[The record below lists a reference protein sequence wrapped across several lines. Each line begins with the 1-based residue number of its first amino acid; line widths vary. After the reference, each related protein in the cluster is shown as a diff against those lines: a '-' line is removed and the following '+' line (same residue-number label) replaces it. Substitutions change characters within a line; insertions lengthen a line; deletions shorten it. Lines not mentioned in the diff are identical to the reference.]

1 MLGLVSFQ
9 LQERLS
15 VLVQMSPRECV
26 LSRVFLLQAL
36 LALLFPA
43 CVGNIEILHLWSPT
57 PMRNGSEEPAI
68 LDCDYELEEEDKVRE
83 GERVG
88 RQHTIANFSLLGG
101 GVK

>member
-43 CVGNIEILHLWSPT
+43 CGGNIEILHLWSPT
-57 PMRNGSEEPAI
+57 PTRNGSEEPAI
-68 LDCDYELEEEDKVRE
+68 LDCDYELDDEDKASE
-83 GERVG
+83 
-88 RQHTIANFSLLGG
+88 
-101 GVK
+101 

>member
-1 MLGLVSFQ
+1 MLGLVNFQ

-15 VLVQMSPRECV
+15 VLVQMSPRENV

-43 CVGNIEILHLWSPT
+43 CDGNIEILHLWSPT

-68 LDCDYELEEEDKVRE
+68 LDCDYELEEKDKVRE
-83 GERVG
+83 GGGRDGGRVG
-88 RQHTIANFSLLGG
+88 RQHKIKHFA
-101 GVK
+101 